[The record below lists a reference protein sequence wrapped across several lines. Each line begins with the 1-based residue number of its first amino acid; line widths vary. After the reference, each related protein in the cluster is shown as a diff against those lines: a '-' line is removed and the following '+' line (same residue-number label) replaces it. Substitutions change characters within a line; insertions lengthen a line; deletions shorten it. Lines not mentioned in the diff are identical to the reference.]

1 MPFHRKWYVFGLT
14 WLSYAAY
21 YLTRKNFSIVKSRL
35 HEELGVSISWLAA
48 ADTAYLS
55 LYALGQF
62 INGPLGDRFGAK
74 RLLVFGMFGCALL
87 SMVFGFATSALAFA
101 HLFGLQ
107 GFFQSTGWSNNVK
120 AITPWF
126 GDGVRG
132 RIMGFWST
140 NYQVGGLVASALA
153 AFLLAHYGWRSA
165 FFAPAVA
172 VFLVGL
178 ALLFFLPSPEA
189 ESDHVRQKNKLN
201 APSVWRNP
209 HVWVL
214 GLAYFC
220 LKLIRYS
227 LLFWLP
233 FYLHRQLG
241 LGEESSGYL
250 SIVIEV
256 GGIVGAIITGMLADK
271 FLATKRSYLVAP
283 LFFGLSISLLVY
295 QMIGVDNIFFNAIAM
310 SVVGFFIYGPDTLIS
325 GACSQ
330 DLGGENRTASVAGA
344 INGIGS
350 IGAIMQGVVTAY
362 VSETWGWQALFT
374 AFTLLALVAGVLVAL
389 SQSFIARDAAK
400 WRQFDNP
407 LTSDK

>member
-1 MPFHRKWYVFGLT
+1 
-14 WLSYAAY
+14 
-21 YLTRKNFSIVKSRL
+21 
-35 HEELGVSISWLAA
+35 
-48 ADTAYLS
+48 
-55 LYALGQF
+55 
-62 INGPLGDRFGAK
+62 
-74 RLLVFGMFGCALL
+74 
-87 SMVFGFATSALAFA
+87 
-101 HLFGLQ
+101 
-107 GFFQSTGWSNNVK
+107 
-120 AITPWF
+120 
-126 GDGVRG
+126 
-132 RIMGFWST
+132 
-140 NYQVGGLVASALA
+140 
-153 AFLLAHYGWRSA
+153 
-165 FFAPAVA
+165 
-172 VFLVGL
+172 
-178 ALLFFLPSPEA
+178 
-189 ESDHVRQKNKLN
+189 
-201 APSVWRNP
+201 
-209 HVWVL
+209 
-214 GLAYFC
+214 
-220 LKLIRYS
+220 
-227 LLFWLP
+227 
-233 FYLHRQLG
+233 
-241 LGEESSGYL
+241 
-250 SIVIEV
+250 
-256 GGIVGAIITGMLADK
+256 MLADK